1 MKIQNH
7 DEIDLLKL
15 LDTLWR
21 GKWKILSF
29 IIIPAA
35 VLFIYKAYNAK
46 IFTATTL
53 IFPMSEQTAQKYEL
67 FNMVY
72 TKFHSMVDLSSFT
85 SVGIH
90 QRFIDKIQDVV
101 LIREAI
107 IKSNLLKI
115 DQYKN
120 EKKYNEKVAYT
131 ASKIKIKVP
140 VVISKPFDGEK
151 DTKLMVEDIYP
162 TITFDYDNKSK
173 WIETMS
179 ILNSL
184 ANQAVKNDIEIT
196 LEAAIARKQL
206 ELKFKKE
213 RVQIEIN
220 NALSD
225 YDGKIQNRLLYLEEQ
240 SLLARKLGIAKSTS
254 TNLGIAKSTSTKL
267 GNVKNAINANTKG
280 STVLEIINDR
290 PYYLNGYEAIDEEIS
305 LIKQR
310 KIKAAFVEDLISLK
324 QLAREYEQDKEVEQL
339 EMMVNLSDMD
349 GDNFLAGVID
359 YNSTQFKYENNRMLY
374 LLVILVGGMT
384 GALFVL
390 FSDAFQRRK
399 ENS

>member
-1 MKIQNH
+1 MKNQNH

-15 LDTLWR
+15 LDTLWH
-21 GKWKILSF
+21 GKWKMLSF

-120 EKKYNEKVAYT
+120 EKKYNEKVANA
-131 ASKIKIKVP
+131 ASRIKIKVP

-254 TNLGIAKSTSTKL
+254 TKL

-290 PYYLNGYEAIDEEIS
+290 PYYLNGYEAIDEEMS

-310 KIKAAFVEDLISLK
+310 KNKAAFVESLMSLK

-374 LLVILVGGMT
+374 LLLILVGGMT